1 MAEAGVNN
9 SAFAICLNDSL
20 KFAQTSPYE
29 TQFSLSHTAGAG
41 KALRKTQTELWLLIF
56 DENRHCLADT
66 IRQ

>member
-9 SAFAICLNDSL
+9 SAFAICLNDPL

-29 TQFSLSHTAGAG
+29 TQFSISHAARAG
-41 KALRKTQTELWLLIF
+41 KALRKTQTELWPLIF